1 MIELLLDDSNLHDS
15 KLWLW
20 ILILFFPIKNS
31 SHSSSSVLHDKFFG
45 FKKSFSVS
53 LKDNCSELHEENQK
67 KEFSNKFLPRK
78 QNISKSVSLKFPTNF

>member
-1 MIELLLDDSNLHDS
+1 MALNFDT
-15 KLWLW
+15 
-20 ILILFFPIKNS
+20 FFPIKNRRRRT
-31 SHSSSSVLHDKFFG
+31 SVLHDKFFG

-78 QNISKSVSLKFPTNF
+78 QKLI